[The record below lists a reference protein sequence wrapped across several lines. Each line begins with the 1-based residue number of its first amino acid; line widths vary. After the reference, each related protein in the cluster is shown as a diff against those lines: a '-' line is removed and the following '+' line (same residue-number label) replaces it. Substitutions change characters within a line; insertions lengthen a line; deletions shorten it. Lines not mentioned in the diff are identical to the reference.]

1 MRKILDS
8 NILLDY
14 PAIVEN
20 PKDELIISLSVLREL
35 DGLKKHV
42 NPEVSFSAR
51 RAAVYISRNMND
63 LTWDEEERTGPVDDQ
78 LLELT
83 RETDGTLVT
92 NDVYLKVKAKLAG
105 LPVEGYKQ
113 KDDYE
118 GVAYWYVNTQE
129 TTEEITQMLEKGTV
143 PDGVTLTEG
152 QYLIAKDLSIPI
164 VLNSGEPDYELLQ
177 VFIYRKGKLEC
188 VQGAPIRNQYID
200 YIKPRNPEQICLF
213 DMLNNTKN
221 TICSVG
227 GRFGSGKSFVV
238 NNYAL
243 QQLDSEKISKIVY
256 VPNNSYV
263 ANSMELGFLPGS
275 SFEKLTPSIGPII
288 DLIGIDRVERY
299 LAEEKIE
306 IVPIG
311 FMRGRS
317 FKDAIVI
324 CDEAQNLTEEHV
336 KLLIA
341 RCGEGTRI
349 IFMGDIAQA
358 DSQLFK
364 NKNGLKL
371 LLSLRKSPVYSKMFS
386 AINLKTTERSLT
398 AQAAEYLS
406 EIEIQ

>member
-78 LLELT
+78 LLDLT
-83 RETDGTLVT
+83 RETGGTLVT

-143 PDGVTLTEG
+143 PQGVTLTEG
-152 QYLIAKDLSIPI
+152 QYLITKDLSIPI

-177 VFIYRKGKLEC
+177 VFIYRNGKLEC
-188 VQGAPIRNQYID
+188 VQGTPIRNQYIN

-213 DMLNNTKN
+213 DMLNNVKN

-227 GRFGSGKSFVV
+227 GSFGTLKELCSK
-238 NNYAL
+238 
-243 QQLDSEKISKIVY
+243 QLC
-256 VPNNSYV
+256 
-263 ANSMELGFLPGS
+263 
-275 SFEKLTPSIGPII
+275 LT
-288 DLIGIDRVERY
+288 
-299 LAEEKIE
+299 
-306 IVPIG
+306 
-311 FMRGRS
+311 
-317 FKDAIVI
+317 
-324 CDEAQNLTEEHV
+324 
-336 KLLIA
+336 
-341 RCGEGTRI
+341 
-349 IFMGDIAQA
+349 
-358 DSQLFK
+358 
-364 NKNGLKL
+364 
-371 LLSLRKSPVYSKMFS
+371 
-386 AINLKTTERSLT
+386 T
-398 AQAAEYLS
+398 A
-406 EIEIQ
+406 

>member
-1 MRKILDS
+1 
-8 NILLDY
+8 
-14 PAIVEN
+14 
-20 PKDELIISLSVLREL
+20 
-35 DGLKKHV
+35 
-42 NPEVSFSAR
+42 
-51 RAAVYISRNMND
+51 
-63 LTWDEEERTGPVDDQ
+63 
-78 LLELT
+78 
-83 RETDGTLVT
+83 
-92 NDVYLKVKAKLAG
+92 
-105 LPVEGYKQ
+105 
-113 KDDYE
+113 
-118 GVAYWYVNTQE
+118 
-129 TTEEITQMLEKGTV
+129 
-143 PDGVTLTEG
+143 
-152 QYLIAKDLSIPI
+152 
-164 VLNSGEPDYELLQ
+164 
-177 VFIYRKGKLEC
+177 
-188 VQGAPIRNQYID
+188 
-200 YIKPRNPEQICLF
+200 
-213 DMLNNTKN
+213 
-221 TICSVG
+221 
-227 GRFGSGKSFVV
+227 
-238 NNYAL
+238 
-243 QQLDSEKISKIVY
+243 
-256 VPNNSYV
+256 
-263 ANSMELGFLPGS
+263 MELGFLPGN